1 MSGSKQQS
9 QISSAQL
16 KVRQL
21 AFSVDGTA
29 GTPAASGLDSFQVSS
44 VVDNGTG
51 DYTIILSN
59 PFGLAPQVLGIVPSS
74 AGVYRFEVTAKDIDR
89 VTVEF
94 FDETGTAVDA
104 DFDIALVGTDMDYTM

>member
-21 AFSVDGTA
+21 AFSVSGTA
-29 GTPAASGLDSFQVSS
+29 TTPVASGLDAFQVSS

-51 DYTIILSN
+51 DYTLILANS
-59 PFGLAPQVLGIVPSS
+59 FGLDPQVLGIVPTS

-94 FDETGTAVDA
+94 FNAAGAAVDA
-104 DFDIALVGTDMDYTM
+104 DFDIALAGTDMDYTM

>member
-21 AFSVDGTA
+21 AFSVDGSA
-29 GTPAASGLDSFQVSS
+29 GTPAASGLDGFQVSS

-51 DYTIILSN
+51 DYTIILAN
-59 PFGLAPQVLGIVPSS
+59 PFGLAPQVLGIVATST
-74 AGVYRFEVTAKDIDR
+74 GVHSIEVTAKDIDR
-89 VTVEF
+89 VTVNF
-94 FDETGTAVDA
+94 FDETNTAIDA
-104 DFDIALVGTDMDYTM
+104 DFDIALLGTDMDYTM